1 MGTLSDEVSGI
12 GAYASVEA
20 LAGAVAALSNVP
32 VADKSE
38 TAHAEADVPAQTPLR
53 LCWGTGGLE
62 N

>member
-1 MGTLSDEVSGI
+1 MGRWSDEALGNDAYVSGPP
-12 GAYASVEA
+12 